1 MSEFSTLTLGIA
13 IGLLILGIGLGWL
26 VAAGRQRSVIATLQ
40 SRIADLTA
48 RYEIRSAEAARLTL
62 RVEQLGTADVKCAAL
77 SAQLEAERRSNAD
90 KIAVMEQA
98 ESRLREAFQSMGAE
112 ALRQNSESF
121 LQLARTALTERQQS
135 TSSDL

>member
-26 VAAGRQRSVIATLQ
+26 AAAGRQRSVIATLQ

-77 SAQLEAERRSNAD
+77 SAQLDAERRSNTD
-90 KIAVMEQA
+90 KIAVMEHA

-121 LQLARTALTERQQS
+121 LQLARTSLTEMQQS
-135 TSSDL
+135 SS